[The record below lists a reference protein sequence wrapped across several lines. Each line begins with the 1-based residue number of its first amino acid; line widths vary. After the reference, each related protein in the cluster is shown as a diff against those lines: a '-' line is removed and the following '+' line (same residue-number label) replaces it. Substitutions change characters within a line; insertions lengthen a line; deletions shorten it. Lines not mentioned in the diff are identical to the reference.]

1 MLNTNSVKM
10 IEQQIPNFAFSTDL
24 AKVDVYAR
32 NIQNKLS
39 ELTNNINTNYYNSK
53 AVDDWFS
60 RFDSNCSKNYIK
72 QTVYNN
78 DNKKVEKQINGLEN
92 RLMINTEN
100 VSSNKANITDLTSMM
115 RNKIEKSEFY
125 ELKNYTNL
133 LCKYDDLKDLYSKVM
148 PSIKNFEDNMIL
160 LNQDMHRNS
169 QIIRRFDEIINEK
182 ANKVAINDVYEH
194 LSSKYVSDSNFKDK
208 IQLQDDKIQELNSTV
223 ENLEDTFQKLNNV
236 IDMEIKSAIRKQMSS
251 FKHSTTSKAPT
262 VTNGVTFKEIDD
274 LMVNKVDR
282 SEMELVL
289 NLKSNKTD
297 TNTNMVS
304 IDIMHK
310 HIKHLAVLI
319 IEILRS
325 KTMRYL
331 KSEESE
337 ATVK

>member
-1 MLNTNSVKM
+1 M
-10 IEQQIPNFAFSTDL
+10 
-24 AKVDVYAR
+24 
-32 NIQNKLS
+32 
-39 ELTNNINTNYYNSK
+39 
-53 AVDDWFS
+53 
-60 RFDSNCSKNYIK
+60 
-72 QTVYNN
+72 
-78 DNKKVEKQINGLEN
+78 NGLEN